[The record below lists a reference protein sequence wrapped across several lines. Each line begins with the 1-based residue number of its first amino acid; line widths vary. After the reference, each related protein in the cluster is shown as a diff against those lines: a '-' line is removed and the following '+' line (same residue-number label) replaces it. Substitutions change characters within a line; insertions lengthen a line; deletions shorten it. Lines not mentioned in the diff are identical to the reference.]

1 MGTTSSRPPGAS
13 GEIKASTLLRDRQVA
28 TYLFAATIVS
38 VAGALQAA
46 ALGKLVFDRTGSAL
60 ALGILGLAEFVPSV
74 LLIPVTGVI
83 ADRFDRRRVAALAYA
98 GEVVCSLVLVG
109 YVMSDTESIW
119 PVYVVAAFFGA
130 FRSFAQPAARS
141 IPPLVTPEGAL
152 ARLMAMSSLTW
163 QIGMVLG
170 PVSAGFLLDV
180 DAAIPYL
187 VAAAMAV
194 TGTIAMSTVVYRR
207 PQDRSLAEQRPTW
220 GHALEG
226 LRFIRRT
233 PVVFGAIALDLFAVL
248 FGGAVALLPAIADER
263 LGVGNVGYGWLRA
276 APGIGALAM
285 TAYLALRPPRRH
297 VGRLLYLVVG
307 VFGLGTLALG
317 ITRSFVVAMIALL
330 VLSAADSVSVMIR
343 ATLVPLATPDDTRG
357 RVMAV
362 ESVFIGASNE
372 LGAFSSGVTGQLV
385 GIGPAVVLGG
395 ALTLGVVG
403 IWWFVFTDLRDVDRF
418 GDVEVA
424 T

>member
-1 MGTTSSRPPGAS
+1 MGRAPDRTEEFT
-13 GEIKASTLLRDRQVA
+13 ASTLLRDRQVA

-74 LLIPVTGVI
+74 VLIPITGVI
-83 ADRFDRRRVAALAYA
+83 ADRFDRRRVAALAYG
-98 GEVVCSLVLVG
+98 GEILCSIALAW
-109 YVMSDTESIW
+109 YVFSDVEAIW
-119 PVYVVAAFFGA
+119 PVFVVAAFFGA
-130 FRSFAQPAARS
+130 FRSFAHPAARS

-180 DAAIPYL
+180 DAAVPYL
-187 VAAAMAV
+187 VAASMAAAGMVAM
-194 TGTIAMSTVVYRR
+194 TTVVYRR
-207 PQDRSLAEQRPTW
+207 PQDRSLADQRPTW

-248 FGGAVALLPAIADER
+248 FGGAVALLPAIAEDR

-285 TAYLALRPPRRH
+285 TAFLAIRPPRRH
-297 VGRLLYLVVG
+297 VGRLLYGVVG

-317 ITRSFVVAMIALL
+317 VTRSFVVAMIALL

-372 LGAFSSGVTGQLV
+372 LGAFSSGVTGQIL

-395 ALTLGVVG
+395 ALTLAVVG
-403 IWWFVFTDLRDVDRF
+403 VWSVVFTDLRDVDRF
-418 GDVEVA
+418 SDVEVA